1 MIIEKIDSIREK
13 LDELVTGNVKV
24 EVCWQV
30 GDLVAKAIGTIA
42 TTPYGYL
49 VFVWAEDGG
58 DASVEFGHRHVA
70 RIDDGRDLGKGIEI
84 LLRA

>member
-1 MIIEKIDSIREK
+1 MSLTLVCFEKGTTMIIEKIDSIREK

-58 DASVEFGHRHVA
+58 
-70 RIDDGRDLGKGIEI
+70 IDDGRDLGKGIEI